1 MTRKEIKKELR
12 EMIDAETRI
21 LIMLASEEG
30 SEKDQDYMCSKL
42 FEIVEYIVSLKQFLE
57 KMKGDET

>member
-12 EMIDAETRI
+12 EMMDAETRI
-21 LIMLASEEG
+21 LIMLAGEEG
-30 SEKDQDYMCSKL
+30 SEKDQDYICSKL

-57 KMKGDET
+57 RMKGDET

>member
-1 MTRKEIKKELR
+1 MTRKEIRKELR
-12 EMIDAETRI
+12 EMMDAETRI

-30 SEKDQDYMCSKL
+30 SEKDQDYICSKL

>member
-1 MTRKEIKKELR
+1 M
-12 EMIDAETRI
+12 MDAETRI
-21 LIMLASEEG
+21 LIILASEEG

-57 KMKGDET
+57 RMKGDET

>member
-12 EMIDAETRI
+12 EMMDAETRI
-21 LIMLASEEG
+21 LIILASEEG
-30 SEKDQDYMCSKL
+30 SEKDQDYICSKL

>member
-12 EMIDAETRI
+12 EMMDAETRL
-21 LIMLASEEG
+21 LIILASEEG

>member
-12 EMIDAETRI
+12 EMMDAETRI
-21 LIMLASEEG
+21 LIILASEEG

-57 KMKGDET
+57 RMKGDET

>member
-12 EMIDAETRI
+12 EMMDAETRI
-21 LIMLASEEG
+21 LIILASEEG

>member
-12 EMIDAETRI
+12 EMMDAETRL
-21 LIMLASEEG
+21 LIILASEEG
-30 SEKDQDYMCSKL
+30 SEKDQDYMYSKL

>member
-1 MTRKEIKKELR
+1 MTRKEIRKELR
-12 EMIDAETRI
+12 EMMDAETRL
-21 LIMLASEEG
+21 LIILASEEG